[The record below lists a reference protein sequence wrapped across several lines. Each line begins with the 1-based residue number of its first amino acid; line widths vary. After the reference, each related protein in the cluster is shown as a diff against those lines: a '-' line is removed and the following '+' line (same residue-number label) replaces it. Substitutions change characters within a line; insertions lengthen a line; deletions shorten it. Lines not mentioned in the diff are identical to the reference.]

1 MGRIQ
6 EYSGALTREQFL
18 FYEIRIAAR
27 LYLAGIDIPDA
38 IKKIKEENLFQFPT
52 EREIASMARV
62 CYKRIKALES
72 NMLVQE
78 LAEGP
83 VSVAK
88 QINLYAIMRSNG
100 LVWDFM
106 MQVIGEKYRNQ
117 DFSYEKKD
125 LNVFFANL
133 QAQNDTVASWSENTI
148 NKIKSV
154 LTRML
159 VEAEYLES
167 FRDKTL
173 HPIYLSEELETGI
186 RANGDLE
193 VLPAFNCFL

>member
-106 MQVIGEKYRNQ
+106 LQVIGEKYRNQ

-173 HPIYLSEELETGI
+173 HPIYLPEELETGI

>member
-27 LYLAGIDIPDA
+27 LHLAGIDIHDA

-106 MQVIGEKYRNQ
+106 MQVIGEK
-117 DFSYEKKD
+117 S
-125 LNVFFANL
+125 
-133 QAQNDTVASWSENTI
+133 
-148 NKIKSV
+148 
-154 LTRML
+154 
-159 VEAEYLES
+159 
-167 FRDKTL
+167 
-173 HPIYLSEELETGI
+173 
-186 RANGDLE
+186 
-193 VLPAFNCFL
+193 

>member
-27 LYLAGIDIPDA
+27 LYLAGIDIHDA

-173 HPIYLSEELETGI
+173 HPIYLPEELETGI

>member
-72 NMLVQE
+72 NMLVHE

-106 MQVIGEKYRNQ
+106 LQVIGEKYRNQ

-173 HPIYLSEELETGI
+173 HPIYLPEELETGI

>member
-1 MGRIQ
+1 MNRNK

-18 FYEIRIAAR
+18 FYEIRIAAK
-27 LYLAGIDIPDA
+27 LYLAGIDMHDA
-38 IKKIKEENLFQFPT
+38 IKRIKEDNLFQFPT
-52 EREIASMARV
+52 EREIASIARV
-62 CYKRIKALES
+62 CYKRIKALDNE
-72 NMLVQE
+72 LLIQE
-78 LAEGP
+78 LAEAP
-83 VSVAK
+83 VSIAK

-106 MQVIGEKYRNQ
+106 MQVVGEKYRNQ
-117 DFSYEKKD
+117 DFSYERKD

-148 NKIKSV
+148 TKIKSV

-186 RANGDLE
+186 RANGDLDI
-193 VLPAFNCFL
+193 LPAFNCFL

>member
-52 EREIASMARV
+52 EREIASMERV

-106 MQVIGEKYRNQ
+106 LQVIGEKYRNQ

-173 HPIYLSEELETGI
+173 HPIYLPEELETGI

>member
-1 MGRIQ
+1 MSRIQ

-18 FYEIRIAAR
+18 FYEIRIAAK
-27 LYLAGIDIPDA
+27 LYLAGLDFSDA
-38 IKKIKEENLFQFPT
+38 VKRIREENLFQFPT
-52 EREIASMARV
+52 EREIASIARV
-62 CYKRIKALES
+62 CYKRIKALG
-72 NMLVQE
+72 NKALIRE
-78 LAEGP
+78 LAEAP
-83 VSVAK
+83 ASVAK

-106 MQVIGEKYRNQ
+106 MQVISVKYRDQ
-117 DFSYEKKD
+117 DFSYQKKE

-133 QAQNDTVASWSENTI
+133 QAQNDTVAGWSENTI
-148 NKIKSV
+148 SKIKSV

-159 VEAEYLES
+159 VEAEYLDS
-167 FRDKTL
+167 FRDTTL

-193 VLPAFNCFL
+193 ILPAFNYFL

>member
-27 LYLAGIDIPDA
+27 LYLAGIDIHEA
-38 IKKIKEENLFQFPT
+38 IKQIKEENLFQFPT

-62 CYKRIKALES
+62 CYKRIKVLE
-72 NMLVQE
+72 NDHLIQE
-78 LAEGP
+78 LAEAP
-83 VSVAK
+83 VSIAK

-106 MQVIGEKYRNQ
+106 TQVVGEKYRDQ
-117 DFSYEKKD
+117 DFSYQRKD
-125 LNVFFANL
+125 LNVFFTNL
-133 QAQNDTVASWSENTI
+133 QAQNDVVAGWSENTI
-148 NKIKSV
+148 TKIKSV

-167 FRDKTL
+167 FRDTTL
-173 HPIYLSEELETGI
+173 HPIYLSEELEMGI

-193 VLPAFNCFL
+193 ILPAFNYFL

>member
-173 HPIYLSEELETGI
+173 HPIYLPEELETGI

>member
-159 VEAEYLES
+159 VYRWRRS
-167 FRDKTL
+167 R
-173 HPIYLSEELETGI
+173 PG
-186 RANGDLE
+186 
-193 VLPAFNCFL
+193 V